1 MMRKSGAIAAIVPI
15 LILSS
20 SALAAVSGTVTNGT
34 TGKPQANTTVTLYK
48 FGQGGMEPADSTKT
62 DAQGNFTIAKDPQA
76 PGPKMVRVEIDGVTY
91 NKIMP
96 AGTPTTGVTLEVY
109 NASKQP
115 GDAKVSKHMLL
126 FEPAGGQMT
135 VNETLLVKNDGKTT
149 WSDPQNGTIRFFLP
163 AGANGTVDAKGTA
176 PDGMPVPV
184 PTEKTGKPGVYTAK
198 FEIKPG
204 ETRFDLTYTVPY
216 NTGDA
221 YEGKIGSKDDNTYLI
236 APNGVTLQG
245 EGLTD
250 LGTEPRTQAHIFG
263 LPKDAYKITLTGVE
277 AAAPAAAAGPDQ
289 ADNTGPQIEQIM
301 PRVNSQA
308 KTIMVLALGILAL
321 GFVLLYRA
329 SDSSK
334 ETHERGSR

>member
-1 MMRKSGAIAAIVPI
+1 MMRKSDVVSAILPI
-15 LILSS
+15 LFLSS
-20 SALAAVSGTVTNGT
+20 SAMAAVSGTVTNGT

-48 FGQGGMEPADSTKT
+48 FGQGGMEPAGSTKT
-62 DAQGNFTIAKDPQA
+62 DAQGNFTIAKDPQS

-96 AGTPTTGVTLEVY
+96 PGAPTTGVPLEVY

-115 GDAKVSKHMLL
+115 GNAKVSKHMLL

-184 PTEKTGKPGVYTAK
+184 PTEKTGKPDVYTAK

-245 EGLTD
+245 DGLTD

-263 LPKDAYKITLTGVE
+263 LPKEAYKITLTGAE
-277 AAAPAAAAGPDQ
+277 AAAPAAAAPDQ